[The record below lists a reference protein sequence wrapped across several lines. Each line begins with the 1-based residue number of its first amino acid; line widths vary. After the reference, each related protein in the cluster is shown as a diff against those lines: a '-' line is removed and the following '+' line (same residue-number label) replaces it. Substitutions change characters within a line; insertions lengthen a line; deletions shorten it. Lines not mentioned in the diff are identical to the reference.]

1 MKALGY
7 FVSLIGVLVL
17 ATSVPP
23 VKKFVI
29 SFLPSLS
36 GVHNFVIIGLGVL
49 ILVIGVVMLR
59 RSVGSGKVKEL
70 PIYHGKDV
78 VGYRR
83 TK

>member
-7 FVSLIGVLVL
+7 FVSLIGVIVL
-17 ATSVPP
+17 LTSVPP

-29 SFLPSLS
+29 GFLPSLS
-36 GVHNFVIIGLGVL
+36 GVHNFIIIGLGVL

-59 RSVGSGKVKEL
+59 RSVGGGKVKEL
-70 PIYHGKDV
+70 PIYQGKDV

-83 TK
+83 D